1 MEKSFKVYTTKEHD
15 ERIKDINLKLDLIS
29 YSIEALSNEIDKL
42 KKENSN
48 CSTPNSYCSTPNSYC
63 SECQH
68 KDELLAIYK
77 EIIDKIK
84 SFNF

>member
-42 KKENSN
+42 KKENS
-48 CSTPNSYCSTPNSYC
+48 YCSTPNSYC